1 MSKHSLVRVG
11 KARRYAAA
19 VGLSAITWALGAPG
33 VAVADVPESTTAEV
47 QPELEQEAPPLSPES
62 TGDIARTTT
71 TEPTAIDEPTST
83 DEPAATEADKG
94 PVVDNL
100 NPPPTPT
107 DEVPQ
112 ADVRPVDTTEP
123 VDSLQSPLPPSHTS
137 TRETDTRETDSGA
150 TSGRHSLHN
159 YEDDTHENNDDTTES
174 DAGSDEAA
182 GAETPESPSFVE
194 STGDSTS
201 TPLEDI
207 SSIPTT
213 IGPAPDSVFSGTS
226 AATPVETALV
236 VGTVGAT
243 TMSVRRAE
251 GPGDTGS
258 IGTAVA
264 GAGADPDDRFVD
276 PGDPDWYTAVVGAD
290 PPPGVTYSV
299 PDDGTGI
306 VAVHNDSD
314 VDIAIISMFYP
325 NSSSQGLVVLAPGQ
339 SHTIAAES
347 GVAVYRV
354 QAERREG
361 VGQTIGR
368 IVTIDSAPGAGAGA
382 GPTVMVLPAA
392 EDQDVLIP
400 LQGSAI
406 PDYAAEDPDD
416 RFVDA
421 RDVAVGNSTG
431 FADPEAAG
439 VTYSVLDDDHVIIHN
454 DGVDDV
460 AVTRSTAGGQS
471 LTFEVLRPGESGTY
485 AAVPGS
491 PVLLSVQAP
500 RAADGSA
507 VVLGSIVRGYM
518 DRTPVSVSP
527 GDGLPAIP
535 LRGISLPENHAPAGE
550 LVLQPKA
557 QDTRTATYVPD
568 VFDVDRDMLTYG
580 VYQQAERGTVT
591 IGADNTVTYTP
602 TDPAVLHD
610 GFVRDTF
617 IVEVSDRRGGTAL
630 LAATVEYRFTNVDN
644 AGPVVSTVGQ
654 QNADGGGTWTV
665 TVSSAD
671 NDRVTVG
678 ISGQPQYGGVY
689 LNNNEDGTYTVTY
702 KPDLVQAHRTAHQV
716 QIFVRAS
723 DGHGGTVDTPITV
736 DVPYYN
742 ASPVASIQLT
752 DGAEGDFV
760 DTAVLNV
767 DTFDDDGDDVE
778 IVSVSTANG
787 GTATVVDGKLVYTPK
802 PATVKGLYAT
812 GDTFSESY
820 VDTVTIVV
828 DDGHGG
834 RSTVTRIVNVVNT
847 TSIPWVDAGQGRVL
861 VFSNAYGT
869 ELSMATLLLLNQPTN
884 ITRAREFVRVVGQ
897 SALAPDFASYADMLA
912 RYERS
917 LEPKPHQD
925 PWNWANFDR
934 PSVPNGAGT
943 TPKHTKN
950 ESRPDQ
956 LVDYIDSEYAGDVNA
971 FVGDLQAWFL
981 DPATAPDRIIGLI
994 SKLGIEGD
1002 RTALVLETIQVVDA
1016 IMNGDLVGTLS
1027 ASVDVLAQML
1037 GSVNTPLTVAIA
1049 ANLTTWKYV
1058 FEQAAKTDWG
1068 NFNETVQFGYENPG
1082 VVVEEVAAA
1091 FVKVGVDLGIPIAL
1105 QNLDNKLPKV
1115 PDLPIPNVLNWFR

>member
-1 MSKHSLVRVG
+1 MSKHSMVRVG
-11 KARRYAAA
+11 KTRRYAAA

-33 VAVADVPESTTAEV
+33 VAAADVPESTTAEV
-47 QPELEQEAPPLSPES
+47 QPELEQEASAPSPES
-62 TGDIARTTT
+62 TGDIAPTTT
-71 TEPTAIDEPTST
+71 TEPTAIDEPTSI
-83 DEPAATEADKG
+83 DEQAATGADKD
-94 PVVDNL
+94 PVVHNS

-107 DEVPQ
+107 DEVAQ
-112 ADVRPVDTTEP
+112 ADVPPVATTEP
-123 VDSLQSPLPPSHTS
+123 IDSLQSPLPPSHT
-137 TRETDTRETDSGA
+137 RETDTRENDPGA
-150 TSGRHSLHN
+150 TSGRHALRI
-159 YEDDTHENNDDTTES
+159 YEDDTHENNDDTTDS
-174 DAGSDEAA
+174 DAGSDEAT
-182 GAETPESPSFVE
+182 GAETPESPWFVE
-194 STGDSTS
+194 STEDSTS
-201 TPLEDI
+201 TPLEDV

-213 IGPAPDSVFSGTS
+213 IGPAPDSAFSGTS
-226 AATPVETALV
+226 APTPVETALV

-258 IGTAVA
+258 IGTAMA

-276 PGDPDWYTAVVGAD
+276 PGDPDWYSAVVGAD

-314 VDIAIISMFYP
+314 VDIAIISVFYP
-325 NSSSQGLVVLAPGQ
+325 NSSSQGLVVVAPGR

-347 GVAVYRV
+347 GVAVYWV

-361 VGQTIGR
+361 AGQTIGR
-368 IVTIDSAPGAGAGA
+368 IVTIDSEA
-382 GPTVMVLPAA
+382 GPTVMVIPAT
-392 EDQDVLIP
+392 EDRNALIP
-400 LQGSAI
+400 LQGSVI

-416 RFVDA
+416 RFADA
-421 RDVAVGNSTG
+421 RDGAVVNATE

-439 VTYSVLDDDHVIIHN
+439 VTYSVLDDDHVMIHN
-454 DGVDDV
+454 EGVDDI

-507 VVLGSIVRGYM
+507 VVLGSIVRGYL

-550 LVLQPKA
+550 LVLQPKT

-568 VFDVDRDMLTYG
+568 VIDVDGDMLTYG
-580 VYQQAERGTVT
+580 VYQQAERGAVT
-591 IGADNTVTYTP
+591 IGAGNTVTYTP
-602 TDPAVLHD
+602 TDPAIFHD
-610 GFVRDTF
+610 GFVRDAF
-617 IVEVSDRRGGTAL
+617 IVEVSDGRGGTAL
-630 LAATVEYRFTNVDN
+630 LAANVEYRFIDVDN
-644 AGPVVSTVGQ
+644 AAPAVSTVGQ
-654 QNADGGGTWTV
+654 QNDIGGGTWTV
-665 TVSSAD
+665 TVSDAD

-678 ISGQPQYGGVY
+678 ISGLPQYGEVY
-689 LNNNEDGTYTVTY
+689 LNNNEDGTYTVSY
-702 KPDLVQAHRTAHQV
+702 VPDLVQAHRTAHQI
-716 QIFVRAS
+716 QIVLRAG

-736 DVPYYN
+736 DVPFYN
-742 ASPVASIQLT
+742 ASPSATIQLA
-752 DGAEGDFV
+752 DGATGNFV
-760 DTAVLNV
+760 DTAVLDV
-767 DTFDDDGDDVE
+767 DTFDDDGDAVE

-787 GTATVVDGKLVYTPK
+787 GTATLVDGKLVYTPK
-802 PATVKGLYAT
+802 PATVKGLYAA
-812 GDTFSESY
+812 GNTFSESY
-820 VDTVTIVV
+820 VDTVTVVV

-834 RSTVTRIVNVVNT
+834 RSTVTRIMHVVNT
-847 TSIPWVDAGQGRVL
+847 TSIPWVDDGQGRVL
-861 VFSNAYGT
+861 VFSSGFGT
-869 ELSMATLLLLNQPTN
+869 ELSMATSLLLNQPTN

-897 SALAPDFASYADMLA
+897 SELAPDFASYAAMLA

-943 TPKHTKN
+943 TPKHAKN
-950 ESRPDQ
+950 GSRQDQ
-956 LVDYIDSEYAGDVNA
+956 LIDYIDSEYAGDVNA

-1058 FEQAAKTDWG
+1058 FEQAAETDWG

-1091 FVKVGVDLGIPIAL
+1091 FVKVGVDLGIPLVL